1 MTPEDISLFSNVF
14 KDPDPEFV
22 AQNLNSLSQKEKVAF
37 ARSCY
42 ELVSKT
48 LGSILEKSIN
58 VTFQKVF
65 ISVGNLFF
73 GRIPEVNHRIKTDPE
88 RWNAML
94 ERLREIKLFAGTSD
108 FDLLSIA
115 ERMEEVEL
123 KADETFLSQ
132 YDDVNGVYFVKNP
145 VNVYEHNSKIASV
158 TRNGIFG
165 DAPCITGELESSI
178 TAKPTM
184 DCAGLFLSR
193 EEFVRLLRSV
203 PGLHEKVFQDVVE
216 RARLSGIRAE
226 EQRRLIQEILDNI
239 GQGSFSIDMAGEI
252 GENYTTIAAEYLGVD
267 NLAGVPFADLA
278 FRRDR
283 KTLRNYYRALHM
295 LFSGN
300 QFDNSMVLDLL
311 PKEIVIKKRTFK
323 LHYSFIQDGTGN
335 VMSVFIRMEDL
346 SLERELAQK
355 EAEEKNIL
363 SKMQQNIGG
372 FMNML
377 SDSEN
382 TFSLVER
389 FAEDYW
395 DANIQPDSDYINEML
410 RNLHGSKGLSGQFEL
425 NNLKKVI
432 HELEDW
438 FLIIDKEGMEAHSEK
453 FIDLLQQFD
462 GQYQF
467 AVSFKEN
474 LGEGII
480 QILNGI
486 SFSKVE
492 FNELSESVKTGDL
505 ETAKKLILSRNNVAA
520 KRIVSNWKKDTDR
533 LAARLNKKVQFVT
546 EIDDDLTVPKD
557 IAKTLNVVLG
567 HLYRNCIDH
576 GIESPEV
583 RKEKGKDETGVLS
596 AKIFIEDSLLVL
608 EIGDDG
614 KGIDNK
620 EIESLARNKTSID
633 QKLLDQYIVD
643 NEQWRILFLPG
654 FSSAEEITDISG
666 RGVGM
671 DAVQHTLNKL
681 NGSIIIDSEPDRGST
696 FIVRIPIE
704 LS

>member
-1 MTPEDISLFSNVF
+1 MTPEDILLFSDIF
-14 KDPDPEFV
+14 KDPNPK
-22 AQNLNSLSQKEKVAF
+22 ATAHKLNSLSQKEKVAF

-42 ELVSKT
+42 ELVSKL

-65 ISVGNLFF
+65 TSVGNLFF
-73 GRIPEVNHRIKTDPE
+73 AKIPEVNYRIKSDPE
-88 RWNAML
+88 KWNGML
-94 ERLREIKLFAGTSD
+94 NRLRQINLFSGTSD

-115 ERMEEVEL
+115 EHIKEIEL
-123 KADETFLSQ
+123 KADEAFLSQ
-132 YDDVNGVYFVKNP
+132 YEHVEGVYFVKNP
-145 VNVYEHNSKIASV
+145 VNVYEHHSKIASV

-184 DCAGLFLSR
+184 DCDSLFLSR
-193 EEFVRLLRSV
+193 EDFVRLLRSV
-203 PGLHEKVFQDVVE
+203 PGLHEKVFQDVVD
-216 RARLSGIRAE
+216 RARLGGVRAE

-252 GENYTTIAAEYLGVD
+252 GENYTAIAAEYLGVD

-278 FRRDR
+278 FRRER

-300 QFDNSMVLDLL
+300 QIDNAMILDLL
-311 PKEIVIKKRTFK
+311 PKEIVIKNRIFK
-323 LHYSFIQDGTGN
+323 LHYSFMQDGTGN

-346 SLERELAQK
+346 TLERELAQK

-363 SKMQQNIGG
+363 TKMQQNIGG

-377 SDSEN
+377 SDAEN
-382 TFSLVER
+382 TFSLIER
-389 FAEDYW
+389 FAEEYW
-395 DANIQPDSDYINEML
+395 DANIQPNTDYTNDIL
-410 RNLHGSKGLSGQFEL
+410 RNLHGTKGLSGQFEL
-425 NNLKKVI
+425 NKLKQVI

-438 FLIIDKEGMEAHSEK
+438 FLLIDKEGMEKHSDK
-453 FIDLLQQFD
+453 FIELLQLLE

-486 SFSKVE
+486 SFSKDE
-492 FNELSESVKTGDL
+492 FTQLSESVKTGDL
-505 ETAKKLILSRNNVAA
+505 ETAKKLILSRNSVVA
-520 KRIVSNWKKDTDR
+520 KRIISNWKKDTKR
-533 LAARLNKKVQFVT
+533 LAEKLNKKVRFTT
-546 EIDDDLTVPKD
+546 EIDEKLTVPKEM
-557 IAKTLNVVLG
+557 AKTLNVALG

-576 GIESPEV
+576 GIEPPEN
-583 RKEKGKDETGVLS
+583 RIEKGKDETGLIFV
-596 AKIFIEDSLLVL
+596 KIFMEDAQLLIKV
-608 EIGDDG
+608 GDDG
-614 KGIDNK
+614 AGLDYEK
-620 EIESLARNKTSID
+620 IEAIARNNENID
-633 QKLLDQYIVD
+633 QQCVDQYIAD

-654 FSSAEEITDISG
+654 FSSAETITDVSG

-671 DAVQHTLNKL
+671 DAVQNALMKMQ
-681 NGSIIIDSEPDRGST
+681 GSIIMDTEPDKGST
-696 FIVRIPIE
+696 FNIRIPIA
-704 LS
+704 LN